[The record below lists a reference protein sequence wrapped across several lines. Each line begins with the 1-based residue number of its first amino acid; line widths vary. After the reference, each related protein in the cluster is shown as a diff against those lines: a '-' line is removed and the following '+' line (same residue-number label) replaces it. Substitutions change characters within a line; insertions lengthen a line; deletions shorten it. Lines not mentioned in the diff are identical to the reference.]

1 MQTKFIIFPLYKIHC
16 YLFKYLALLVLTTPV
31 HIEFV
36 KTNKIKVNIGSKNL
50 QQSDTDVV

>member
-36 KTNKIKVNIGSKNL
+36 KKKKVNIGSKNL